1 MGTLNTYRF
10 TAYSPSDGIQLE
22 KGTGSGK
29 GEILLEDGD
38 LLQTEEAQSFGSLA
52 WDDLR
57 FIGTNNTSVDG
68 ETIRISDILGTT
80 SNLKVKTNMAFPYE
94 VIQFKTA

>member
-1 MGTLNTYRF
+1 L
-10 TAYSPSDGIQLE
+10 P
-22 KGTGSGK
+22 
-29 GEILLEDGD
+29 
-38 LLQTEEAQSFGSLA
+38 

-80 SNLKVKTNMAFPYE
+80 SNLKVKTNIAFPCE
-94 VIQFKTA
+94 VIQYTT